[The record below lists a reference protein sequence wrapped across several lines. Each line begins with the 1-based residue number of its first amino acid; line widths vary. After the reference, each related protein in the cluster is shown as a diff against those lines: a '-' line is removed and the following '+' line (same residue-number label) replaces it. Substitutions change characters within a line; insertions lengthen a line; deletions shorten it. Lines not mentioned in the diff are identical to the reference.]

1 MIKINLFEKLDLSGY
16 TFLEG
21 FPGAGLVGPMAISYI
36 IEKLAMKYVGYVD
49 SDRFPPLIAI
59 HGERPLPAVRVYAYD
74 KAKVITILA
83 EFAIPIDLTYEMVE
97 QIYGFIKANG
107 ISKIVSIG
115 GIPSQQQDLD
125 QQAVFAIAST
135 DALKKEA
142 QKAGLREV
150 GEGVATGINAMLM
163 LKTTMDGVQDISIL
177 VPVDPNILDPKYA
190 ELAILS
196 LNKLI
201 NLNVDIK
208 ELDKEAKEVEA
219 KIKEVL
225 KKNREI
231 QEAHKKA
238 VGDDTGPSM
247 YA

>member
-1 MIKINLFEKLDLSGY
+1 MKLNLFEKVGLSGY

-36 IEKLAMKYVGYVD
+36 IEKLQMRYVGYME

-59 HGERPLPAVRVYAYD
+59 HGEKPLPAVRVYVHEKMKIA
-74 KAKVITILA
+74 TILA

-97 QIYGFIKANG
+97 NIYGFVKDNG
-107 ISKIVSIG
+107 MSKIVSIG
-115 GIPSQQQDLD
+115 GIPSQQQDID
-125 QQAVFAIAST
+125 QQSVFAIASNDT
-135 DALKKEA
+135 LKKDA
-142 QKAGLREV
+142 QKAGLKPV
-150 GEGVATGINAMLM
+150 GEGVATGVNAILM
-163 LKTTMDGVQDISIL
+163 QRSVTSNMPDVSIL

-219 KIKEVL
+219 KIKELL
-225 KKNREI
+225 KKHKEM

-238 VGDDTGPSM
+238 VGEEEGPSM